1 MVAAF
6 LLSENAAFFRA
17 FAVEPYFKHANPL
30 SLASEPQAYHVLL
43 RYHSTKGIEMAKKK
57 KATSRKQ
64 KSSAGNAAVPVSK
77 QTAGG
82 ITGAVIGGVVAGPI
96 GALAGGAVGAMVGES
111 SAKGKKPIKRAV
123 TAIRD
128 EVSSGSREE
137 GPLLGLRENQAYGNL
152 KEESCQ
158 EEVDDNSQEEKGKGC

>member
-1 MVAAF
+1 
-6 LLSENAAFFRA
+6 
-17 FAVEPYFKHANPL
+17 
-30 SLASEPQAYHVLL
+30 
-43 RYHSTKGIEMAKKK
+43 MAKKK

-128 EVSSGSREE
+128 EVSSGRAKKALSSAGARIKAMATSKKKAAKKKSTSTAKKKKAKVAKASS
-137 GPLLGLRENQAYGNL
+137 GP
-152 KEESCQ
+152 KKKKTKKTKKSKKK
-158 EEVDDNSQEEKGKGC
+158 S